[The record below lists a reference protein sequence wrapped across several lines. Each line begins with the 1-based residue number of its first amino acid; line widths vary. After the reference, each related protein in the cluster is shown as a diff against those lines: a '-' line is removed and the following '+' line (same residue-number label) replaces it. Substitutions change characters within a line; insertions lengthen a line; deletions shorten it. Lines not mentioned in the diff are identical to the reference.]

1 MLAGPLCLALLL
13 IAGCGGESDS
23 ESSFESRPAPP
34 AESFPSAQGKSLFD
48 VLNEAEPPKGGG
60 ATTLVLTP
68 TQRVFYRGENRYAF
82 GVFTRNAEEQIGD
95 AEIALYAAKA
105 PPKSAVPKPSASG
118 APATEGGREGKLAIL
133 LGGAAQGP
141 YPARIETLETEPE
154 FRARTT
160 SSDPDAGKVVYTTNI
175 DFTRNGEWR
184 VGALIKEDGKLT
196 ATLLPS
202 ALVGQFKTVPRVGE
216 RPPVINTP
224 TLASVGGDRTELTTR
239 IPPEAMNDS
248 DFADVLGKRPI
259 VLLFATPQFCESRV
273 CGPVVDAAAQV
284 ERDYGYQVEF
294 IHMEI
299 YNDNDPGKGVRP
311 EVRAFG
317 LPSEPWLFVIDRD
330 GTIRSAIE
338 GAFSVDELTQAV
350 RGVTGG

>member
-1 MLAGPLCLALLL
+1 
-13 IAGCGGESDS
+13 
-23 ESSFESRPAPP
+23 
-34 AESFPSAQGKSLFD
+34 
-48 VLNEAEPPKGGG
+48 
-60 ATTLVLTP
+60 
-68 TQRVFYRGENRYAF
+68 
-82 GVFTRNAEEQIGD
+82 
-95 AEIALYAAKA
+95 
-105 PPKSAVPKPSASG
+105 
-118 APATEGGREGKLAIL
+118 
-133 LGGAAQGP
+133 
-141 YPARIETLETEPE
+141 
-154 FRARTT
+154 
-160 SSDPDAGKVVYTTNI
+160 
-175 DFTRNGEWR
+175 
-184 VGALIKEDGKLT
+184 
-196 ATLLPS
+196 
-202 ALVGQFKTVPRVGE
+202 
-216 RPPVINTP
+216 
-224 TLASVGGDRTELTTR
+224 
-239 IPPEAMNDS
+239 MNDS

-284 ERDYGYQVEF
+284 ERDYGDQVEF